1 MQVVS
6 SLYTSF
12 IFVTFVENQM
22 LTTKKSLKK
31 NSFTLAECPFRATL
45 DLLEG
50 KWKFSIIYSL
60 FKRGTLRFKE
70 LEREV
75 GGITPRMLIA
85 ALKELEASDIVH
97 RKAYA
102 TVPPTV
108 EYSLT
113 ECGRSLEPVIAAIRQ
128 WGEQHIEKQTG
139 KIK

>member
-1 MQVVS
+1 
-6 SLYTSF
+6 LY
-12 IFVTFVENQM
+12 INILFVTYIDNQM
-22 LTTKKSLKK
+22 FVKQNKTKKSLH
-31 NSFTLAECPFRATL
+31 TPVDCPFRATL

-50 KWKFSIIYSL
+50 KWKFSILYSL
-60 FKRGTLRFKE
+60 LKRGTLRFKE

-85 ALKELEASDIVH
+85 ALKELETSGIVR

-113 ECGRSLEPVIAAIRQ
+113 ECGQSLEPVITAIRV

-139 KIK
+139 RAK

>member
-1 MQVVS
+1 
-6 SLYTSF
+6 
-12 IFVTFVENQM
+12 M
-22 LTTKKSLKK
+22 LATKKSIQK
-31 NSFTLAECPFRATL
+31 NTFTPVECPFRATL

-60 FKRGTLRFKE
+60 MKKGTLRFKE

-85 ALKELEASDIVH
+85 ALKELEANDIVH

-113 ECGRSLEPVIAAIRQ
+113 DCGRTLEPVIAAIRE
-128 WGEQHIEKQTG
+128 WGEQHIEKHTG

>member
-1 MQVVS
+1 
-6 SLYTSF
+6 
-12 IFVTFVENQM
+12 M
-22 LTTKKSLKK
+22 LATKKSLKK
-31 NSFTLAECPFRATL
+31 NVFTPVECPFRATL

-60 FKRGTLRFKE
+60 LKKGTLRFKE

-75 GGITPRMLIA
+75 GGISPRMLIA
-85 ALKELEASDIVH
+85 ALKELEANNIIR

-113 ECGRSLEPVIAAIRQ
+113 ECGRTLEPVITAIRE

-139 KIK
+139 KVY

>member
-1 MQVVS
+1 
-6 SLYTSF
+6 LYISF
-12 IFVTFVENQM
+12 IFVTFVDNQM
-22 LTTKKSLKK
+22 LVATKKIKK
-31 NSFTLAECPFRATL
+31 NTFTAVECPFRATL

-50 KWKFSIIYSL
+50 KWKFSIIYGL
-60 FKRGTLRFKE
+60 LKKGTLRFKE

-75 GGITPRMLIA
+75 GGISPRMLIA
-85 ALKELEASDIVH
+85 ALKELEANDIVR

-113 ECGRSLEPVIAAIRQ
+113 ECGRTLEPVIAAIRA

-139 KIK
+139 KVK

>member
-1 MQVVS
+1 LQVVS
-6 SLYTSF
+6 SLYISF
-12 IFVTFVENQM
+12 IFVTFVDNQM
-22 LTTKKSLKK
+22 LATKKISKK
-31 NSFTLAECPFRATL
+31 NVFTQAECPFRATL

-60 FKRGTLRFKE
+60 LKKGTLRFKE

-75 GGITPRMLIA
+75 GGISPRMLIA

-113 ECGRSLEPVIAAIRQ
+113 DCGRTLEPVIGAIRE
-128 WGEQHIEKQTG
+128 WGENHIEKYTG
-139 KIK
+139 KVK

>member
-6 SLYTSF
+6 SLYISF
-12 IFVTFVENQM
+12 IFVTFVDNQM
-22 LTTKKSLKK
+22 LATKKISKK
-31 NSFTLAECPFRATL
+31 NVFTQAECPFRATL

-60 FKRGTLRFKE
+60 LKKGTLRFKE

-75 GGITPRMLIA
+75 GGISPRMLIA

-113 ECGRSLEPVIAAIRQ
+113 DCGRTLEPVIGAIRE
-128 WGEQHIEKQTG
+128 WGENHIEKYTG
-139 KIK
+139 KVK

>member
-6 SLYTSF
+6 SLYISF
-12 IFVTFVENQM
+12 EFVTFIENQM
-22 LTTKKSLKK
+22 LATKKSLKK
-31 NSFTLAECPFRATL
+31 NAVSPVECPFRATL

-60 FKRGTLRFKE
+60 LKRGTLRFKE

-85 ALKELEASDIVH
+85 ALKELEMHGVVR

-113 ECGRSLEPVIAAIRQ
+113 ECGQTLEPIITAIRE

-139 KIK
+139 KII